1 MADTSMIETKFHFT
15 WKVERGK
22 IAELVSAIGDD
33 NPIYRDQVAAK
44 DEGYPDIVAPPTF
57 STVAVLW
64 TGVLFKA
71 FDELKI
77 PLDRILH
84 AEQSYEYYDPII
96 VNDTLRGVL
105 EVKSIT
111 ERQGKSGMMH
121 YVLLET
127 VYNNQDDRM
136 VLRENMLI
144 VERM

>member
-1 MADTSMIETKFHFT
+1 MADTGMIGTKFDFKWT
-15 WKVERGK
+15 VERGK
-22 IAELVSAIGDD
+22 IAELVEAIGDT
-33 NPIYRDQVAAK
+33 NPVYRDQVAAK

-71 FDELKI
+71 FEELKI

-96 VNDTLRGVL
+96 VNDTLLGVM

-111 ERQGKSGMMH
+111 ERQGKSGTMH

-127 VYNNQDDRM
+127 VYTNQNDRM